1 MKTKIKIAH
10 DLIFILTALFTFS
23 SFNVLSQSVFYP
35 LTDCPDVEL
44 EEYAYPGSGGL
55 LKPERT
61 DRSSGSSA
69 PSEARLNVLIVFYP
83 SLPISRLGA
92 KELPLRIR
100 RFVTRDGLYT
110 PIFHSCIRGKSS
122 FL

>member
-92 KELPLRIR
+92 KELLFSPLAPILMIGSKRTA
-100 RFVTRDGLYT
+100 VTNRE
-110 PIFHSCIRGKSS
+110 ISKAE
-122 FL
+122 